1 MSKKKI
7 FHLSKKYFNY
17 FQNKNI
23 KSLKGI
29 FASNISLKDW
39 DNKKK
44 GRKEVLKFN
53 SEIFRKFRKIKVNVK
68 EKFYLKNFKIIC
80 FIEIR
85 LNSKKLD
92 VIDILEFNK
101 KFEIK
106 SIRAYLG

>member
-7 FHLSKKYFNY
+7 FYISKKYFNY

-23 KSLKGI
+23 KSLREI
-29 FASNISLKDW
+29 FATNISLKDW
-39 DNKKK
+39 ANRKK

-53 SEIFRKFRKIKVNVK
+53 SEIFRKFKRIKVKVK
-68 EKFYLKNFKIIC
+68 DKFYVKNFKIIC